1 MDGLKKHLEVTMI
14 IRVKHNHTEVVVE
27 DDGLR
32 TDTNYSLIANNQKF
46 VFDLFVKIA
55 DEIIKIE
62 NNYFTE

>member
-1 MDGLKKHLEVTMI
+1 MI

-32 TDTNYSLIANNQKF
+32 TDTNYSLIHYNQEYVLK
-46 VFDLFVKIA
+46 LLVKIA
-55 DEIIKIE
+55 DEIIRIE